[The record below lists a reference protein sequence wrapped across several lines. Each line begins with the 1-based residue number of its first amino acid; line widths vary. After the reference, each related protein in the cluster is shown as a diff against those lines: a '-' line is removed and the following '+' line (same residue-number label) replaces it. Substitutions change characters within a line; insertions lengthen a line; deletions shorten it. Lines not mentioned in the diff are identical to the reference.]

1 MVRKVAVWLLSTILA
16 AVCTTILATAYTP
29 NQVMEAAIS
38 GRFSVELLWVGTLMS
53 VLMLCLQK
61 LFKEMM
67 S

>member
-16 AVCTTILATAYTP
+16 AVCTTILATAYIP

-38 GRFSVELLWVGTLMS
+38 GRFSVELLWVGILMS
-53 VLMLCLQK
+53 VLMLCLRK